1 MLMKNSFKIGA
12 YIRVSTQEQ
21 AENPEGSIR
30 NQKERIIQTVKL
42 RNMEGN
48 FGEVVDFYTDSG
60 LSGKDTNRPELQR
73 LLKDVRDGKIS
84 LVISS
89 ELSRISRNMHDF
101 AGIWELFKSHGCS
114 FQSLRENFDTTTA
127 AGEMVLYT
135 IANIAQFERRQV
147 AERVSANM
155 NARAQRGL
163 YNGGPVPYGY
173 ELNPD
178 KAGYLKIHP
187 VHSQTV
193 RKVFEMFLVNERLS
207 DTCKWLNDHGYDYS
221 GVIYGG
227 GRRMRT
233 GHFTVDTVRRMIIN
247 KAYIGMREFKEREVM
262 KTVEAVWEPIIEKN
276 LFDKANEVLSR
287 GNHQRKKATTS
298 RFPYLLTGLVFCQKC
313 GDVMCGK
320 SAWGKVGKV
329 GYYEHSWATK
339 KDSTLSSKILKCSPH
354 RVPAKKL
361 EPLVIDELF
370 KLLTQ
375 EDLLK
380 DLLREAN
387 NFYEDQSVDKEKDK
401 LKLKEL
407 SYNSQLDALAARL
420 AELPVNIS
428 AKPIYEQMAIIEAKK
443 TEVVE
448 KSQSL
453 VGPCYGSPVEFTDIK
468 RFGDSVKEI
477 LLGENNPDLKALV
490 ISKFVKKVEVSEDS
504 ITVHYFV
511 GEEHFK
517 RELALAS
524 SLSFS
529 KNLGSNRLTSGG
541 TNRT

>member
-1 MLMKNSFKIGA
+1 MLMTKNSFKVGA

-21 AENPEGSIR
+21 AENPEGSIK

-42 RNMEGN
+42 KNMEGN
-48 FGEVVDFYTDSG
+48 FGEITDFYIDSG

-73 LLKDVRDGKIS
+73 LLKDVREGRVN

-101 AGIWELFKSHGCS
+101 AGIWELFKAHGCS

-147 AERVSANM
+147 AERVAANM

-163 YNGGPVPYGY
+163 YNGGPVPFGY

-178 KAGYLKIHP
+178 KPGYLR
-187 VHSQTV
+187 VHSTHSETV
-193 RKVFEMFLVNERLS
+193 RKVFEIFLVYERLS
-207 DTCKWLNDHGYDYS
+207 DTCKWLNDNGFDYS

-227 GRRMRT
+227 GRRMRP

-247 KAYIGMREFKEREVM
+247 KAYVGMREFKERGVM
-262 KTVEAVWEPIIEKN
+262 KTVEAVWEPIIDKN
-276 LFDKANEVLSR
+276 IFDKANEVLAR
-287 GNHQRKKATTS
+287 GNHQRKKATIS
-298 RFPYLLTGLVFCQKC
+298 RFPYLLTGLVSCQKC

-320 SAWGKVGKV
+320 SAWVKVGKV

-339 KDSTLSSKILKCSPH
+339 RDSTLSSKILKCSPH

-375 EDLLK
+375 EELLK
-380 DLLREAN
+380 ELLREAKT
-387 NFYEDQSVDKEKDK
+387 FYENQSVDKEKEK

-428 AKPIYEQMAIIEAKK
+428 ARPIYEQMAIIEAKK
-443 TEVVE
+443 AEVVE
-448 KSQSL
+448 KSQS
-453 VGPCYGSPVEFTDIK
+453 
-468 RFGDSVKEI
+468 
-477 LLGENNPDLKALV
+477 
-490 ISKFVKKVEVSEDS
+490 
-504 ITVHYFV
+504 
-511 GEEHFK
+511 
-517 RELALAS
+517 
-524 SLSFS
+524 
-529 KNLGSNRLTSGG
+529 
-541 TNRT
+541 